1 MIKQGLGRLLA
12 GVLALGL
19 FVALGGGW
27 AAAQGR
33 QPELM
38 EGKKTLF
45 KRVIVRPDATLFPAA
60 ADQGGAPMPAFSV
73 LYVYG
78 KSGDFVEVGKTIGA
92 ASGFVKADK
101 LIEWKQTIVAVF
113 NSNRANRERSLL
125 FKSPEAI
132 DAVIQ
137 NANPRE
143 KLAQLRAEASAGR
156 PGDGSVLAIEPETP
170 PDIRQ
175 NFYFFPILS
184 VADKR
189 LPQRVDGRILQVA
202 SLSKIDQPPPPPPD
216 RKRSLADMRVGVVFV
231 IDTTT
236 SMGPYIEKVR
246 EAMTRV
252 QARLDRT
259 PAGQNMRFGLIGFRQ
274 SLADNTPGVEYHV
287 KTFLKLGKE
296 STAAAF
302 VKAIADVKESPVP
315 TKGFNEDSLGGVYE
329 AISTGDWKDFDAK
342 FVILLTDAGPLLPES
357 RQTLRA
363 PGLGPAQIQRK
374 AAEDGIAIT
383 VLHLLTAE
391 GASDHASAR
400 GQYQTLSRSGE
411 GSSYFNVADGAL
423 DRFTQ
428 GLDSMADGIIAR
440 TEALAAGD
448 TNRPAPTGNPIRDAI
463 ERNFYAMQLAY
474 LGRREGSRAPD
485 MFEAYLSDRDL
496 GDPTKEATEI
506 RLFLTKNQL
515 ATMHEVAK
523 RIVEAGERST
533 VDPTQ
538 FFSQLRLAIAS
549 VARDPSRPVNLRP
562 ETLGAALGEFLE
574 GLPYAQASPILSID
588 SQMWVQMGA
597 ARQQEI
603 RIDLQRKLRF
613 FEEWH
618 NTPDNWVPLN
628 RGAPEGEKVTAF
640 PLSQL
645 P

>member
-27 AAAQGR
+27 ATAQGR

-45 KRVIVRPDATLFPAA
+45 KRVIVRPGATLFPAA

-92 ASGFVKADK
+92 VDGFVKGDR

-113 NSNRANRERSLL
+113 NPNRANRERSLL
-125 FKSPEAI
+125 FKSPEVI
-132 DAVIQ
+132 DAVIRDP
-137 NANPRE
+137 NPRE
-143 KLAQLRAEASAGR
+143 KLAQLRADAAAGR
-156 PGDGSVLAIEPETP
+156 PGDGSVLAIEPDTP

-184 VADKR
+184 VTNKR

-216 RKRSLADMRVGVVFV
+216 RKRTLADMRVGVVFV
-231 IDTTT
+231 IDTTM
-236 SMGPYIEKVR
+236 SMGPYIDKVR

-302 VKAIADVKESPVP
+302 VKAIADVKESPVS

-329 AISTGDWKDFDAK
+329 ALSTGDWKDFDAK
-342 FVILLTDAGPLLPES
+342 FVVLVTDAGPLLPES
-357 RQTLRA
+357 GRMLRA

-400 GQYQTLSRSGE
+400 GQYQILSRSGE
-411 GSSYFNVADGAL
+411 GSSYFNVTEGAL

-428 GLDSMADGIIAR
+428 GLDSMADGIISR

-485 MFEAYLSDRDL
+485 MFEAYLADRDL
-496 GDPTKEATEI
+496 SDPTKEATEI

-515 ATMHEVAK
+515 ATMHDVAQ

-533 VDPTQ
+533 VDPTL
-538 FFSQLRLAIAS
+538 FFSQLRRAIATM
-549 VARDPSRPVNLRP
+549 ARDPNRPVNTQP

-603 RIDLQRKLRF
+603 RIDLQRKLKF
-613 FEEWH
+613 FEVWH